1 MTLLE
6 RVQEAFLR
14 TISGYF
20 RLLIVSMGLIGVVLF
35 SVFTYYEINNA
46 REFALK
52 SFEQT
57 VLLETNYITHW
68 FEDNASRVRTLS
80 QLPSVR
86 RGDLNTFFQRA
97 ELFAKNN
104 PHITGITFINAN
116 GRAVSGE
123 DVSDREYFQRAK
135 HREEYISD
143 ALQGRS
149 SKEWIVVFSAP
160 VFNDHEEFL
169 GAVVSA
175 VKLDAIAQ
183 AMEEFHLGVTGE
195 TYLIAHSGMKINS
208 SRLGLPNDSKE
219 NPREGPVVESLYGT
233 ERGKIISG
241 VYEKANGEKVL
252 GAYGSLEKSR
262 WVVACEIE
270 EYEILESVYNK
281 ILIAALISIG
291 LGILVLYCTAFFS
304 RRINQPISILIGQA
318 QKIELGMLQFL
329 PETGVLPEESPRELR
344 EIYRAFQT
352 MARKLIEDIQELDWI
367 NTKLMETEERFRV
380 LAESSMV
387 GVYIIDEKGKANYVN
402 PRLCEMLGYS
412 AREMEALGCIMDL
425 IHPEDKADVERCFE
439 GRKNNEMKA
448 NMSYEFRVRSK
459 AGTIIYADIYST
471 VCYIDGKWSIIG
483 TLIDQT
489 QQKQWEKMIY
499 ASERKNKAIIN
510 AIPDTLLRL
519 DATGNILEVI
529 TYPKNGKKERPEEWL
544 ESMQKV
550 NSLFIEKLV
559 ASGEMQ
565 HYEHEFL
572 LDGKKII
579 KEFRMVFYGD
589 NEILL
594 LIRDIT
600 ERKAMEEQLKHL
612 SYHDALTGLYNRA
625 YLEEQLTDENLQ
637 NKRPVGI
644 IVADV
649 DGLKQVND
657 KLGHQFGDRLLQQ
670 AASILRSQK
679 KHIVAR
685 VGGDEFVIYLTQT
698 SEEEIKML
706 CHEIEEKIDIS
717 NKEGGEVPLHI
728 SLGWSI
734 GAEDTPIH
742 EVFRK
747 ADDAMYWNKSVR
759 KERMQRACASSK
771 RCEEKC

>member
-1 MTLLE
+1 MILLE
-6 RVQEAFLR
+6 RVQKAFLR

-20 RLLIVSMGLIGVVLF
+20 RLLIVSMGLIGSLLF
-35 SVFTYYEINNA
+35 SIFTYYEISNA

-86 RGDLNTFFQRA
+86 RGDMNSFFQRA
-97 ELFAKNN
+97 GLFAKNN
-104 PHITGITFINAN
+104 PHITGITFINAT

-135 HREEYISD
+135 HGEEYISE

-160 VFNDHEEFL
+160 VFNDQEEFL

-195 TYLIAHSGMKINS
+195 TYLIAQSGMKISS
-208 SRLGLPNDSKE
+208 SRLGVPKDSKE
-219 NPREGPVVESLYGT
+219 IPWKGLGVESLYGT

-241 VYEKANGEKVL
+241 VYENANGEKVL

-262 WVVACEIE
+262 WVVACEIT
-270 EYEILESVYNK
+270 EYEILEPVYNK

-304 RRINQPISILIGQA
+304 RRINHPISILIGQA
-318 QKIELGMLQFL
+318 QKIELGKLQFL
-329 PETGVLPEESPRELR
+329 PETGVFPEESPRELG

-387 GVYIIDEKGKANYVN
+387 GVYIIDERGKANYVN

-412 AREMEALGCIMDL
+412 AREMETLGCIMEL
-425 IHPEDKADVERCFE
+425 IHPEDKPAVERCFE

-448 NMSYEFRVRSK
+448 NMSYEFRVVSK
-459 AGTIIYADIYST
+459 EGATIYADIYST

-483 TLIDQT
+483 TLIDKT

-519 DATGNILEVI
+519 DARGNVLEII
-529 TYPKNGKKERPEEWL
+529 TYPKNGKKERPEDWL
-544 ESMQKV
+544 ESMREL
-550 NSLFIEKLV
+550 NCIFIEKLF

-565 HYEHEFL
+565 HYEHGFL
-572 LDGKKII
+572 LHGKKMT
-579 KEFRMVFYGD
+579 KEIRMVSYGD

-600 ERKAMEEQLKHL
+600 ERKEMEEQLKHL

-625 YLEEQLTDENLQ
+625 YLEEHLTDEKLQ

-657 KLGHQFGDRLLQQ
+657 NLGHQLGDRLLQR
-670 AASILRSQK
+670 AASILRSNAN
-679 KHIVAR
+679 HIVAR
-685 VGGDEFVIYLTQT
+685 VGGDEFVVFLTQT
-698 SEEEIKML
+698 SEEEINAL
-706 CHEIEEKIDIS
+706 CNEIEAKIDTF
-717 NKEGGEVPLHI
+717 NKEDGEVPLHI

-734 GAEDTPIH
+734 GDEDTPIH

-759 KERMQRACASSK
+759 KERVQREL
-771 RCEEKC
+771 CEREKM

>member
-6 RVQEAFLR
+6 QVRKAFFR

-20 RLLIVSMGLIGVVLF
+20 RLLIVSMGLIGMVLF
-35 SVFTYYEINNA
+35 SVFTYFEISNA

-86 RGDLNTFFQRA
+86 RGDLTTFFQRV
-97 ELFAKNN
+97 ELFAKNS
-104 PHITGITFINAN
+104 PHITGITFVNAN
-116 GRAVSGE
+116 GIAVSGE
-123 DVSDREYFQRAK
+123 DVSDREYFKRAK

-160 VFNDHEEFL
+160 VFNDKEEFL

-175 VKLDAIAQ
+175 VKLDALVQ
-183 AMEEFHLGVTGE
+183 AMEEFHLGATGE
-195 TYLIAHSGMKINS
+195 TYLISDSGMRISS
-208 SRLGLPNDSKE
+208 SRLSLPSDSKE
-219 NPREGPVVESLYGT
+219 VPWKGPSVEFLYGT
-233 ERGKIISG
+233 EQGKIISG
-241 VYEKANGEKVL
+241 VFENAKGESVL
-252 GAYGSLEKSR
+252 GAYGSLDKSR
-262 WVVACEIE
+262 WIVAGEIN

-281 ILIAALISIG
+281 ILIAGLISIG
-291 LGILVLYCTAFFS
+291 LGILVLYSTAFFS
-304 RRINQPISILIGQA
+304 RRINQPIAILVGQT
-318 QKIELGMLQFL
+318 QKIELGKLQLL
-329 PETGVLPEESPRELR
+329 PETGMLPEESPRELV

-352 MARKLIEDIQELDWI
+352 MARQLIEDIQELDWV
-367 NTKLMETEERFRV
+367 NAKLTETEERFRV

-412 AREMEALGCIMDL
+412 AREMEDLGCIMEL
-425 IHPEDKADVERCFE
+425 IHSEDKPAVERCFE

-448 NMSYEFRVRSK
+448 NMSYEFRVVSK
-459 AGTIIYADIYST
+459 AGEIIHADIYST
-471 VCYIDGKWSIIG
+471 VCYIDEKWSIIG
-483 TLIDQT
+483 TLIDKT

-519 DATGNILEVI
+519 DAAGTVQEII

-544 ESMQKV
+544 ESMREL
-550 NSLFIEKLV
+550 NCFFIEKLF

-572 LDGKKII
+572 LKGERKT
-579 KEFRMVFYGD
+579 KEIRMVSYGD

-600 ERKAMEEQLKHL
+600 ERKVMEEQLKHL

-625 YLEEQLTDENLQ
+625 YLDEHLTDEKLQ

-657 KLGHQFGDRLLQQ
+657 KLGHQLGDRLLQK
-670 AASILRSQK
+670 AASILRSNEN
-679 KHIVAR
+679 HIVAR
-685 VGGDEFVIYLTQT
+685 VGGDEFVVLLTQT
-698 SEEEIKML
+698 SEEEIKIL
-706 CHEIEEKIDIS
+706 CNEIEEKIDIC
-717 NKEGGEVPLHI
+717 NQGGGEVPLHI

-734 GAEDTPIH
+734 GDEDMPIH
-742 EVFRK
+742 EVFRE

-759 KERMQRACASSK
+759 KERVQRAL
-771 RCEEKC
+771 CEQQKM

>member
-6 RVQEAFLR
+6 RGREAFLR

-20 RLLIVSMGLIGVVLF
+20 RLLIVSMALIGTVLF
-35 SVFTYYEINNA
+35 SVFTYYEISNA

-68 FEDNASRVRTLS
+68 FEDNANRVRTLS

-86 RGDLNTFFQRA
+86 RGDLNTFFLRA

-143 ALQGRS
+143 ALQGSS

-160 VFNDHEEFL
+160 VFNDQEEFL
-169 GAVVSA
+169 GAVMSA

-183 AMEEFHLGVTGE
+183 AMEDFHLGATGQ
-195 TYLIAHSGMKINS
+195 TYLISSSGIRIS
-208 SRLGLPNDSKE
+208 SMQNGLPSDHKDI
-219 NPREGPVVESLYGT
+219 PWKGPVLESLYGT

-241 VYEKANGEKVL
+241 VYENANGDRIL
-252 GAYGSLEKSR
+252 GAYGSLDKSN
-262 WVVACEIE
+262 WIVAGEIN
-270 EYEILESVYNK
+270 EYEILEPVYNK
-281 ILIAALISIG
+281 ILIAALISMG
-291 LGILVLYCTAFFS
+291 LGLLVLYCTAFFS
-304 RRINQPISILIGQA
+304 RRINQPIAVLIGQA
-318 QKIELGMLQFL
+318 QKIELGKLQFL
-329 PETGVLPEESPRELR
+329 PEAGIIPEESPRELG

-367 NTKLMETEERFRV
+367 NAKLMETEERFRV

-387 GVYIIDEKGKANYVN
+387 GVYILDENGKANYVN

-412 AREMEALGCIMDL
+412 AREMEALGCIMEL
-425 IHPEDKADVERCFE
+425 IHPEDKAAVARCFE

-448 NMSYEFRVRSK
+448 NMSYEFRVITK
-459 AGTIIYADIYST
+459 NGTLIYADIYST
-471 VCYIDGKWSIIG
+471 VCYIDGKWSIVG
-483 TLIDQT
+483 TLIDKT

-519 DATGNILEVI
+519 DAIGNILEVI

-544 ESMQKV
+544 EAMRKL
-550 NSLFIEKLV
+550 NCLFIEKLV

-572 LDGKKII
+572 LDGKKMI
-579 KEFRMVFYGD
+579 KEIRMVSYGD

-657 KLGHQFGDRLLQQ
+657 KLGHQLGDQLLQQ

-685 VGGDEFVIYLTQT
+685 VGGDEFVIFLTQT

-706 CHEIEEKIDIS
+706 CNEIEEKIDIS
-717 NKEGGEVPLHI
+717 NKEGGKVPLHI

-759 KERMQRACASSK
+759 KERIQRAL
-771 RCEEKC
+771 CEQEKM